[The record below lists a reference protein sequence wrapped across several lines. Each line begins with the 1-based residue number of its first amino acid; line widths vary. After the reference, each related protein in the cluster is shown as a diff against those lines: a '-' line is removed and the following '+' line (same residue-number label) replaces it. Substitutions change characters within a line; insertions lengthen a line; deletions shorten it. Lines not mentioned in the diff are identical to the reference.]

1 MKKIIRA
8 GTVGAIAMAFACF
21 TSSMAYADNN
31 KDLYNHIDVMIE
43 TVFDFG
49 EYEDSKL
56 NKETVIG
63 KVNDIVVKLDNKTI
77 DMDKAYDDESADKGI
92 FEYHS
97 VLGHNG
103 NDSIGF
109 GENSI
114 IEVSGTFSY
123 KFGNKTSKVAFSE
136 SFDTAKS
143 TNPCKGEGSE
153 YGYDAIITSKDIQR
167 IINNTFIN
175 IVKYWDDEENNGKRP
190 DSVKFD
196 IYQDGDVFKTVELT
210 SDNGWVFSISSLPN
224 GDYNNGIWETHKY
237 TVKEKK
243 TDKYSASEIKYNP
256 ELMAY
261 EVTNLYI
268 GDNIVTPEKSNIVII
283 EDSPI
288 PKSENSKDTKKTDN
302 KAEKISKDTKNN
314 TSDKK
319 VTKKDNSDNSD
330 AKQPNTA
337 DLTPVWLLVF
347 IGFSA
352 AVCMITIKKKTS

>member
-8 GTVGAIAMAFACF
+8 GTVGAIAMALTCF
-21 TSSMAYADNN
+21 TSSMAYADN
-31 KDLYNHIDVMIE
+31 KDLYNHIDVKIE

-63 KVNDIVVKLDNKTI
+63 KVNDITVKLDDKTV
-77 DMDKAYDDESADKGI
+77 DMNKAYDDESADKGI

-97 VLGHNG
+97 VLGHDG

-175 IVKYWDDEENNGKRP
+175 IVKHWDDEENSGKRP

-237 TVKEKK
+237 TIKEKK

-261 EVTNLYI
+261 EVTNLFI
-268 GDNIVTPEKSNIVII
+268 GDNIVTPEKNNIVVI
-283 EDSPI
+283 EDNPI
-288 PKSENSKDTKKTDN
+288 PNSDNSKEDKKTDS
-302 KAEKISKDTKNN
+302 KTYKVSKDTKNKADN
-314 TSDKK
+314 NKTAKK
-319 VTKKDNSDNSD
+319 NNDDNSDT
-330 AKQPNTA
+330 KQPDTA
-337 DLTPVWLLVF
+337 DLTPVWLLMF
-347 IGFSA
+347 IGLSA
-352 AVCMITIKKKTS
+352 AAGMVIIKRKNI